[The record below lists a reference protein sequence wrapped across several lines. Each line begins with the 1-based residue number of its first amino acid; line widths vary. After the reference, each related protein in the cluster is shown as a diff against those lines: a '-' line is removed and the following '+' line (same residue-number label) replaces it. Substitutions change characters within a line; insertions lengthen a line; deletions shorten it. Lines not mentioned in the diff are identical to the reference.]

1 MISFRVNP
9 TAALG
14 WLADYQQ
21 RQLPYAVSLALNR
34 SANRGQ
40 SAEQDKL
47 RSRFRLRREQF
58 VVRGIKIAKADRA
71 TKSSWRVVVAVAY
84 PDDRHFLDDHEEG
97 AQRVRH
103 GGKRLWQPNAEVFR
117 SKVIGRANPL
127 HPRNLKLHKDKSGRI
142 VGEQRTFLVR
152 THGQVLIL
160 QRVDRSL
167 TKPSRSRLRGLTLD
181 NVAVGMGPHTRK
193 TKAIHRNAGTRLLY
207 RLVDRV
213 RIPARLEFVP
223 TVGGTA
229 AAAFPDELR
238 RAMAEASR

>member
-1 MISFRVNP
+1 MITFRVNP
-9 TAALG
+9 AAALG
-14 WLADYQQ
+14 WLTDYQQ

-34 SANRGQ
+34 SANKGQ
-40 SAEQDKL
+40 EAERSKL
-47 RSRFRLRREQF
+47 RSKFKLRREQF

-103 GGKRLWQPNAEVFR
+103 GGKRLWQPNAEVFK
-117 SKVIGRANPL
+117 SKVIGRGNPL
-127 HPRNLKLHKDKSGRI
+127 HPKNLKLHKDKGGRI
-142 VGEQRTFLVR
+142 VGDQRTFLVR
-152 THGQVLIL
+152 VRGQVLIL
-160 QRVDRSL
+160 QHVDQGL
-167 TKPSRSRLRGLTLD
+167 TKASRARLKGLTLD
-181 NVAVGMGPHTRK
+181 NVAVGMGPHRRK
-193 TKAIHRNAGTRLLY
+193 VKAIHRTAGTRLLY

-238 RAMAEASR
+238 RAMAEAIR